1 MRLWLAWKHVCVAFN
16 INAYYMRRMENFGF
30 EVVETARLIR
40 REFNRRAAALGT
52 TREQWRV
59 LAILHRHGDGPR
71 QIDLAETLEVE
82 PITLCRMIDRL
93 ESLGLVERRRDEND
107 RRAWRIH
114 LTEEA
119 KPVIEQLKILA
130 QDFSDD
136 ILAGLDLGDVAVTVE
151 SLNRVRVNLAAMEVA
166 DEGRS

>member
-1 MRLWLAWKHVCVAFN
+1 MC
-16 INAYYMRRMENFGF
+16 RMENFGY

-40 REFNRRAAALGT
+40 REFNRRAAELGT

-59 LAILHRHGDGPR
+59 LAILNRHGDGPR

-93 ESLGLVERRRDEND
+93 EGLQLVERRRDEND

-114 LTEEA
+114 LTEKA
-119 KPVIEQLKILA
+119 QPVIEQLKTLA
-130 QDFSDD
+130 RDFSRD
-136 ILAGLDLGDVAVTVE
+136 ILAGLDADEVAVTAKT
-151 SLNRVRVNLAAMEVA
+151 LDRVCGNLSAMEDA
-166 DEGRS
+166 ERARS